1 VNTTCLLN
9 YLAYDRPFST
19 VGWESDFGTKPVWK
33 QVWFAVDS
41 TNGGNPTVNSRCL
54 RNYLVYDRSFPPLDG
69 SQILE
74 QIFSKIPRS

>member
-1 VNTTCLLN
+1 MIGPFPPLDGSQI
-9 YLAYDRPFST
+9 LAQTGLEAGMVR
-19 VGWESDFGTKPVWK
+19 
-33 QVWFAVDS
+33 

-54 RNYLVYDRSFPPLDG
+54 WNYLVYDRSFPPLDG